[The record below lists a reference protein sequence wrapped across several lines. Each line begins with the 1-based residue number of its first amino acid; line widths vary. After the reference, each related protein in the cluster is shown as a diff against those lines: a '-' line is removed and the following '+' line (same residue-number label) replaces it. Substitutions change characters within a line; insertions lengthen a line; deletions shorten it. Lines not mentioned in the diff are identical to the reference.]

1 MAVTGWTP
9 AQGPLGRA
17 ALHPEQR
24 RFPVQPSLAAVSFQ
38 HLVDL
43 LHLLTGFHEVHDLQ
57 V

>member
-1 MAVTGWTP
+1 MAVTGWTSAP
-9 AQGPLGRA
+9 GPLGRA

-43 LHLLTGFHEVHDLQ
+43 LHLLTGLRDAHDLQ